1 MAEFLTSLRTFAS
14 KAETT
19 PGTAVTL
26 ASADNNVRV
35 WDLAIGSLDVPMDAD
50 PSKYATGDPFLG
62 ESIPGP
68 TSAKITFTTKFV
80 NKTGG
85 LEPNWTKFAK
95 TCGCSVSGYNST
107 LGSGFMIFPTK
118 YAMESGLSIGVYDLE
133 RGSIPSGL
141 FYQFVGGVG
150 NCVISTEGT
159 GKPYKMAWEY
169 TAALNDINDISE
181 ANVPVLTS
189 PDTEIPDRFLNG
201 FLTISGAAGP
211 ISGCI
216 STMEFNMGN
225 TVSPVECQSSS
236 TGYSKFAI
244 SSMEPSLTINRLV
257 SRNTDYDFWAKL
269 TAGTIEAV
277 WISTSQFALYIPRA
291 QITSA
296 SPADSDGIQR
306 NSITFRPLRAS
317 TAHATAGYAPWYLV
331 IKS

>member
-1 MAEFLTSLRTFAS
+1 MEFLTSLRSFAS
-14 KAETT
+14 AVETV
-19 PGTAVTL
+19 PGTPITL
-26 ASADNNVRV
+26 TSSHNNTRI
-35 WDLAIGSLDVPMDAD
+35 WDLNVGSLDVPFDAD

-85 LEPNWTKFAK
+85 LEPNWTKYAK
-95 TCGCSVSGYNST
+95 ACGCQVSGYNST
-107 LGSGFMIFPTK
+107 LGSGFLVFPTK
-118 YAMESGLSIGVYDLE
+118 YAMESSMSLGVYDLE
-133 RGSIPSGL
+133 RGASPSGL
-141 FYQFVGGVG
+141 FYQFAGGVG
-150 NCVISTEGT
+150 NCTISTEGT
-159 GKPYKMAWEY
+159 GKPYKMAWEF
-169 TAALNDINDISE
+169 TAALNDINDVAESAI
-181 ANVPVLTS
+181 PVLTS

-201 FLTISGAAGP
+201 FMTISGVSNV
-211 ISGCI
+211 SGCI

-244 SSMEPSLTINRLV
+244 SAMEPTLTINPLV
-257 SRNTDYDFWAKL
+257 TRNTTYDFWSKL
-269 TAGTIEAV
+269 TSGTIEAV

-296 SPADSDGIQR
+296 APADADGIQR
-306 NSITFRPLRAS
+306 NTLTLRPLRATS
-317 TAHATAGYAPWYLV
+317 AHATAGYAPWMLL